1 MIVTSPLIAL
11 MKDQVR
17 LFNQKG
23 YARRTLEVITVA
35 ATLKKKL
42 YKENIKCFFLDLSAY
57 FCPPNGEKCFCPPCM
72 EPD

>member
-1 MIVTSPLIAL
+1 

-23 YARRTLEVITVA
+23 YVRRTLEVITVA
-35 ATLKKKL
+35 ATLKKL
-42 YKENIKCFFLDLSAY
+42 YKENIKCFFLDLSAC
-57 FCPPNGEKCFCPPCM
+57 FCPPNDKKCFCPHCM